1 MTRAENLSNELYN
14 SIFGEPWYGSS
25 AISILQDI
33 SVEQAFQKPIPS
45 AHNII
50 KLTLHIAAWTEET
63 LSRFNGNKPSEPQIG
78 DWPVPENYTAEYW
91 NTVKQNLFETT
102 NKLISV
108 VQKFPEENLDNI
120 VGGERNISLGTGV
133 SFEGLISGLVQHNA
147 YHLGQI
153 SLLKKSIG

>member
-25 AISILQDI
+25 AMSILQEI
-33 SVEQAFQKPIPS
+33 SVEQAFRKPIPS

-50 KLTLHIAAWTEET
+50 ELTLHVTAWIEET

-78 DWPVPENYTAEYW
+78 DWPIPENKTEEYW
-91 NTVKQNLFETT
+91 NTVKRNLYDVT

-108 VQKFPEENLDNI
+108 VQKFPEEKLEKI
-120 VGGERNISLGTGV
+120 VGGERNIPLGTGF
-133 SFEGLISGLVQHNA
+133 SFEGLILGLVQHNA

-153 SLLKKSIG
+153 SLLKKSS